1 MNNNYPESV
10 EKIVNDYLSRLKEHL
25 NGLPEKDQAEF
36 IKEIASHIYESYT
49 SEECEDGVERI
60 LSVLKKLGEPSTVF
74 SQKIPAKMVHKGKEK
89 NLPLY
94 ILSGVL
100 IGLFGI
106 PLGISGIAIVI
117 SMIGTIFALLVAYF
131 ATAISLVVAGFLGIV
146 ASIIRLIDPVF
157 FDQFFHWFD
166 WNDSPFYFSSPV
178 AEGIL
183 GIGISLIIAGIG
195 VAMFFFG
202 KYIFRGLKFFTNLII
217 DKLKNFRKKAEPSK
231 TV

>member
-49 SEECEDGVERI
+49 GEECEDGVERI

-131 ATAISLVVAGFLGIV
+131 ATAISLVVAGFLGT
-146 ASIIRLIDPVF
+146 PPMNF
-157 FDQFFHWFD
+157 FNGRIQFK
-166 WNDSPFYFSSPV
+166 NDNTYFATGDEVVLLPARMKNQLAGYDYLFYC
-178 AEGIL
+178 
-183 GIGISLIIAGIG
+183 
-195 VAMFFFG
+195 MF
-202 KYIFRGLKFFTNLII
+202 
-217 DKLKNFRKKAEPSK
+217 
-231 TV
+231 